1 MYPEETRNRQEKLS
15 NEIYALSSSLLNVD
29 LKEDKQILGRLQAI
43 YSDGFKHSY
52 SDLYPVM
59 LKIFNDGNQY
69 QNEYLTSNLL
79 TLNNT
84 LETDFYKG
92 INEYK
97 DIYKQFTKLCDH
109 LNLQIAQMSFIS
121 SNNDRISDLQSELKT
136 SMQHLNEANISI
148 GKATRKL
155 NKANKKANSL
165 QTELISVLSI
175 FAAIVITF
183 SGGFTLIGSAI
194 TSINSAKNY
203 ESVILIVLI
212 SGMIIFNTIFLM
224 MYLISKITERNI
236 FAKCRTPNCSCQF
249 DYDEKEC
256 SGLDRIRKRLPYV
269 FYFNILGIIGIL
281 IDLIVWYLHF
291 KKLFLFA

>member
-1 MYPEETRNRQEKLS
+1 MYPEETRHRQERLS
-15 NEIYALSSSLLNVD
+15 NEIYELSSSLLKVD
-29 LKEDKQILGRLQAI
+29 SKEDKQILGRLQAI

-59 LKIFNDGNQY
+59 LKIFNDGDQY
-69 QNEYLTSNLL
+69 QNEYLTTNLE

-84 LETDFYKG
+84 LETDFSNG

-121 SNNDRISDLQSELKT
+121 SSNNKTTDLQSELSASITQIK
-136 SMQHLNEANISI
+136 EANVSVE
-148 GKATRKL
+148 KAT
-155 NKANKKANSL
+155 KKANSL

-194 TSINSAKNY
+194 TSINSAKSY

-212 SGMIIFNTIFLM
+212 SGMVIFNTIFLM
-224 MYLISKITERNI
+224 MYLTSKITERDI
-236 FAKCRTPNCSCQF
+236 FAKCPSSNGSCGT
-249 DYDEKEC
+249 DCNEKKC
-256 SGLDRIRKRLPYV
+256 SGLKRIRKRLPYV
-269 FYFNILGIIGIL
+269 FYFNILSIIGIL
-281 IDLIVWYLHF
+281 IDLVVWYLHI
-291 KKLFLFA
+291 KKLLIFA